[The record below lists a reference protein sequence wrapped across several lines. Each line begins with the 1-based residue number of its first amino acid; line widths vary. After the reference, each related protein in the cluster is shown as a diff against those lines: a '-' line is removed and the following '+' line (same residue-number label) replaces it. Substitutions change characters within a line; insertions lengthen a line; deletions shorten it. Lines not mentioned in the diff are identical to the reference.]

1 MKTFWVVAIFF
12 VLNSAMAQDSTLAPT
27 QNTIDFEGFKSTK
40 SAAKDNL
47 IKGNAFPFFFGQIPL
62 TGEIRINYE
71 RMITHNQSLNFM
83 GGYVYPNP
91 ILFFGSVLAGNGLFN
106 RISLRGGKIGIG
118 YRFYP
123 LKNLQAP
130 EGFYFGPYGSY
141 TFARIKEKRGSDDV
155 YTWHYANAGMIAGYQ
170 VKIEE
175 YLYVDMFAGVGY
187 RRNWESFYNSTTKK
201 RSSQDLELPPV
212 FMLPHKNVKL
222 FLQFNLC
229 YAF

>member
-1 MKTFWVVAIFF
+1 MKTCWLVAIFF
-12 VLNSAMAQDSTLAPT
+12 VMQSVFAQDTAQISSPDTLE
-27 QNTIDFEGFKSTK
+27 FEGFKSTK
-40 SAAKDNL
+40 SASKDNL
-47 IKGNAFPFFFGQIPL
+47 IKGSIVPFLFGQIPF

-91 ILFFGSVLAGNGLFN
+91 ILFFGSAIAGTGLFK
-106 RISLRGGKIGIG
+106 RISLRGGKIGVG
-118 YRFYP
+118 YRFFP
-123 LKNLQAP
+123 LKNVQAP

-141 TFARIKEKRGSDDV
+141 TFARIREKNGSDDI

-175 YLYVDMFAGVGY
+175 YLFVDIFAGLGY
-187 RRNWESFYNSTTKK
+187 RKNWESFYNSKTKK
-201 RSSQDLELPPV
+201 ISSQDLDLPPV
-212 FMLPHKNVKL
+212 FMLPHKHVKL

>member
-1 MKTFWVVAIFF
+1 MKTCWLVAIFF
-12 VLNSAMAQDSTLAPT
+12 WFNLIQAQDTTLAPVLD
-27 QNTIDFEGFKSTK
+27 TIEFEGFKSAK
-40 SAAKDNL
+40 SAARDNL
-47 IKGNAFPFFFGQIPL
+47 IKGSAIPFFFGQIPF
-62 TGEIRINYE
+62 TGEIRIGYE
-71 RMITHNQSLNFM
+71 RMITHNQSLNFT

-91 ILFFGSVLAGNGLFN
+91 VLFFGSLIARNGLFN
-106 RISLRGGKIGIG
+106 KMSIRGGKIGVG

-123 LKNLQAP
+123 VKNRQAP

-141 TFARIKEKRGSDDV
+141 TFARLKEKRGNDDV

-175 YLYVDMFAGVGY
+175 YLYVDMFAGLGY
-187 RRNWESFYNSTTKK
+187 RKNWESFYNSATKK
-201 RSSQDLELPPV
+201 RSTQDLGLPPV
-212 FMLPHKNVKL
+212 FMLPHRNVKI